1 MRSMLR
7 VLSALALVV
16 ALTVITG
23 PSASAASARG
33 AEAQSRANAGKGAG
47 DVQLTYTKWFAPAY
61 PTMQGVVGGDI
72 EGTFGGAVLTRT
84 VLPTVVLLEAR
95 YEIIANKPSH
105 SFTALI
111 AGSLDMATGMAVL
124 DGTVTTGWL
133 TGKAVHVEFAVRA
146 SAQAAA
152 GTYFTVT
159 CRVHTTANAVTA
171 ATDDY
176 PSRTKEQNRP

>member
-33 AEAQSRANAGKGAG
+33 AEAQSRASAGKGAG

-95 YEIIANKPSH
+95 YEIIASNPSH
-105 SFTALI
+105 SFTAMI
-111 AGSLDMATGMAVL
+111 A
-124 DGTVTTGWL
+124 
-133 TGKAVHVEFAVRA
+133 
-146 SAQAAA
+146 
-152 GTYFTVT
+152 
-159 CRVHTTANAVTA
+159 
-171 ATDDY
+171 
-176 PSRTKEQNRP
+176 